1 MIGPLL
7 KEWRSIRGKSQ
18 LDLALEADVSARHLS
33 FLESGRSRPSQ
44 AMVLRLA
51 EALSLPLRECNGLLV
66 AAGYAPQFG
75 ESAWESETMAE
86 VRRAARIILQGHE
99 PFPAVVLDAA
109 YVVLDATDGALA
121 MLGGTREVLGEANL
135 MDLVFQ
141 PGPVRS
147 GIGNWEEVA
156 AYLLHRMRE
165 SVRMRGPRSAAAEV
179 LRRALAQP
187 GAAELAALPHGDRN
201 RVLLPLI
208 FTREGETTGWIT
220 TVTSFGAA
228 QDAMAEEITIELFH
242 PQ

>member
-7 KEWRSIRGKSQ
+7 KEWRMVRGKSQ
-18 LDLALEADVSARHLS
+18 LDLALDADVSARHLS

-44 AMVLRLA
+44 EMVLRLA
-51 EALSLPLRECNGLLV
+51 EALGLPLRERNAMLV

-75 ESAWESETMAE
+75 ESAWESEAMAE
-86 VRRAARIILQGHE
+86 VRRAAGIILKGHE
-99 PFPAVVLDAA
+99 PYPAVVLDAA

-121 MLGGTREVLGEANL
+121 MLGGTREVLGQANL
-135 MDLVFQ
+135 MDLVFA
-141 PGPVRS
+141 PGPVRA
-147 GIGNWEEVA
+147 GIGNWEDVA

-165 SVRMRGPRSAAAEV
+165 SVRMRGPRSQVAEV
-179 LRRALAQP
+179 LKRALAQP
-187 GAAELAALPHGDRN
+187 GASEVAAMPYGGRN

-208 FTREGETTGWIT
+208 FTREGETTRWIT

-228 QDAMAEEITIELFH
+228 QDALAEEITIELFH